1 MSRHCRCLNCITPPH
16 LLKKLL
22 ESKDADVRQAALN
35 TLIATARLRG
45 ERAVR
50 SLLAAAAPGN
60 SRRTIFDLH
69 HSTSLSAATTVRTE
83 DGPLASDPS
92 ANRAF
97 DGLGKTRDFYD
108 KVLGRNSIDDHGMRL
123 DGYVHRGRQYNN
135 AFWDGQHMVF
145 GDGDGVIFTDF
156 TGSLDVIGHEL
167 THGVTEFAAGLE
179 YHNQSGALNES
190 VSDVFGSVVKQWSLK
205 QTADKADW
213 LIGADIFTPSIGAD
227 ALRSMKAPGTAYNNP
242 TMGKDPQPAHMRN
255 YVELADT
262 EEEDFGGVHIN
273 SGITNK
279 AFYLTATGIGGY
291 SWEAPA
297 HIWYESL
304 KASSPNTQFKEFAE
318 TTYAKAGLLYGGGGL
333 QQRAVLAAW
342 GEVGIEISK
351 AGGGPAKDDSKDSG
365 KEGDSLAALTDEIEK
380 LSTHIQ
386 ELTAEIAAL
395 KKSK

>member
-50 SLLAAAAPGN
+50 GLLAAAAPGN
-60 SRRTIFDLH
+60 GRRTVFDLH
-69 HSTSLSAATTVRTE
+69 HGTFLSSATTVRTE

-108 KVLGRNSIDDHGMRL
+108 KILGRNSIDDHGMRL
-123 DGYVHRGRQYNN
+123 DGYVHRGRKYNN

-156 TGSLDVIGHEL
+156 TGSLDVIAHEL

-190 VSDVFGSVVKQWSLK
+190 VSDVFGSVVKQWTLK
-205 QTADKADW
+205 QTADRADW

-227 ALRSMKAPGTAYNNP
+227 ALRSLKAPGTAYNNP

-262 EEEDFGGVHIN
+262 EDEDFGGVHIN
-273 SGITNK
+273 SGIPNK
-279 AFYLTATGIGGY
+279 AFFLTATGIGGY

-318 TTYAKAGLLYGGGGL
+318 TTYAKAGLLYGGGSL

-351 AGGGPAKDDSKDSG
+351 AGGGSGKDESKDSG

>member
-1 MSRHCRCLNCITPPH
+1 MFRHCRCLNCITPPH
-16 LLKKLL
+16 VLKKLL

-35 TLIATARLRG
+35 TLISTARLRG

-50 SLLAAAAPGN
+50 GLLAAAAPGN
-60 SRRTIFDLH
+60 GRRTVFDLH

-108 KVLGRNSIDDHGMRL
+108 KILGRNSIDDHGMRL
-123 DGYVHRGRQYNN
+123 DGYVHRGRKYNN

-179 YHNQSGALNES
+179 YHTQSGALNES
-190 VSDVFGSVVKQWSLK
+190 VSDVFGAVVKQWSLK

-213 LIGADIFTPSIGAD
+213 LIGADIFTPTIKAD
-227 ALRSMKAPGTAYNNP
+227 ALRSLKAPGTAYDNP

-262 EEEDFGGVHIN
+262 EDEDFGGVHIN
-273 SGITNK
+273 SGIPNK
-279 AFYLTATGIGGY
+279 AFFLTATGIGGY
-291 SWEAPA
+291 AWEAPA

-318 TTYAKAGLLYGGGGL
+318 TTYAKAGLLYGGGSL

-351 AGGGPAKDDSKDSG
+351 AGGGPATDDSKDSG
-365 KEGDSLAALTDEIEK
+365 KEADTLVALTEEIEK

-386 ELTAEIAAL
+386 ELTTEIAAL

>member
-1 MSRHCRCLNCITPPH
+1 MFRHCRCLNCITPPH

-35 TLIATARLRG
+35 TLISTARLRG

-50 SLLAAAAPGN
+50 GLLAAAAPGN
-60 SRRTIFDLH
+60 GRRTVFDLH
-69 HSTSLSAATTVRTE
+69 HGTSLSAATTVRTE

-108 KVLGRNSIDDHGMRL
+108 KILGRNSIDDHGMRL
-123 DGYVHRGRQYNN
+123 DGYVHRGRNYNN

-179 YHNQSGALNES
+179 YHTQSGALNES
-190 VSDVFGSVVKQWSLK
+190 VSDVFGAVVKQWSLK

-213 LIGADIFTPSIGAD
+213 LIGADIFTPTIKAD
-227 ALRSMKAPGTAYNNP
+227 ALRSLKAPGTAYDNP

-262 EEEDFGGVHIN
+262 EDEDFGGVHIN
-273 SGITNK
+273 SGIPNK
-279 AFYLTATGIGGY
+279 AFFLTATGIGGY
-291 SWEAPA
+291 AWEAPA

-318 TTYAKAGLLYGGGGL
+318 TTYAKAGLLYGGGSL
-333 QQRAVLAAW
+333 QQKAVLAAW

-351 AGGGPAKDDSKDSG
+351 AGGGPATDDKDSG
-365 KEGDSLAALTDEIEK
+365 KEADTLVALTEEIEK

-386 ELTAEIAAL
+386 ELTTEIAAL

>member
-1 MSRHCRCLNCITPPH
+1 
-16 LLKKLL
+16 
-22 ESKDADVRQAALN
+22 
-35 TLIATARLRG
+35 
-45 ERAVR
+45 
-50 SLLAAAAPGN
+50 
-60 SRRTIFDLH
+60 
-69 HSTSLSAATTVRTE
+69 
-83 DGPLASDPS
+83 
-92 ANRAF
+92 
-97 DGLGKTRDFYD
+97 
-108 KVLGRNSIDDHGMRL
+108 
-123 DGYVHRGRQYNN
+123 
-135 AFWDGQHMVF
+135 MVF
-145 GDGDGVIFTDF
+145 GDGDGVIFMDF

-213 LIGADIFTPSIGAD
+213 LIGADIFTPTIKAD
-227 ALRSMKAPGTAYNNP
+227 ALRSMKAPGTAYDNP
-242 TMGKDPQPAHMRN
+242 TLGKDPQPAHMRN
-255 YVELADT
+255 YQELADT

-273 SGITNK
+273 SGIPNK
-279 AFYLTATGIGGY
+279 AFFLTATGIGGY

-304 KASSPNTQFKEFAE
+304 KASSPNTQFKDFAE
-318 TTYAKAGLLYGGGGL
+318 TTYAKAGLLYGGGSL

-351 AGGGPAKDDSKDSG
+351 AGGPGKDDSKEPG

>member
-1 MSRHCRCLNCITPPH
+1 MFRHCRCLNCITPPH
-16 LLKKLL
+16 VLKKLL

-35 TLIATARLRG
+35 TLISTARLRG

-50 SLLAAAAPGN
+50 GLLAAAAPGN
-60 SRRTIFDLH
+60 GRRTVFDLH

-108 KVLGRNSIDDHGMRL
+108 KILGRNSIDDHGMRL
-123 DGYVHRGRQYNN
+123 EGYVHRGRQYNN

-179 YHNQSGALNES
+179 YHTQSGALNES
-190 VSDVFGSVVKQWSLK
+190 VSDVFGAVVKQWSLK

-213 LIGADIFTPSIGAD
+213 LIGADIFTPTIKAD
-227 ALRSMKAPGTAYNNP
+227 ALRSLKAPGTAYDNP

-262 EEEDFGGVHIN
+262 EDEDFGGVHIN
-273 SGITNK
+273 SGIPNK
-279 AFYLTATGIGGY
+279 AFFLTATGIGGY
-291 SWEAPA
+291 AWEAPA

-318 TTYAKAGLLYGGGGL
+318 TTYAKAGLLYGGGSL

-351 AGGGPAKDDSKDSG
+351 AGGGPATDDSKDSG
-365 KEGDSLAALTDEIEK
+365 KEADTLVALTEEIEK

-386 ELTAEIAAL
+386 ELTTEIAAL